1 MKRLFSK
8 FARQSKQ
15 YAGYDQRRDTVRLSK
30 FELLEQRCLLAADL
44 LNLGVVY
51 HERDLGS
58 DQTGDTFEVT
68 FNGGA
73 QNSELTRLI
82 INSDHD
88 QLGFGSADV
97 IFDTQAG
104 GLGADQAIPLSVKQW
119 TAQNPLATLT
129 TQVSDGGSSII
140 VTLMG
145 FQAEDRLILE
155 VDVDEVEFLNPHET
169 DLTTIN
175 SGIDPITSG
184 IEFQGVRLSAEFSAP
199 GYEDT
204 GGMTL
209 FWNAYD
215 PARTTSGLDIPAD
228 NAAGARD
235 RTAGAFISI
244 QQQQSPSSISGSVF
258 MDTNNDQQRNS
269 EDYPLSNVQ
278 IELWKKEAGSYVPT
292 GQVQNTNESGAYG
305 FSGLEP
311 GTYEIHEQQPLGLI
325 NSIAA
330 PGQLNGQPN
339 GTVKDLNTITQ
350 IVVTQGGQNIT
361 EVDFAETGYASIAGS
376 VFTTF
381 NSHDVPIAGVAVE
394 LQCSINQSSQIQLT
408 DENGN
413 YFFSSVLPGM
423 CSVSETTPIGLFDG
437 PEQVGNIDDR
447 TFGTADGLDSI
458 HSILL
463 RSGNQ
468 AVDYNF
474 YEHLPAQISGVVF
487 QDGETVIVQ
496 SDLQVADVVAPAGE
510 LSINDR
516 RLHGIEVTLTNL
528 TTGKMQRMLT
538 NALGEFSFEGLTAGT
553 YQLNE
558 KQPMGFH
565 DGLDHAGTAGGTV
578 DEEQDQIT
586 QIELAFG
593 QIATDYFFSEYRV
606 KIVTPVETAEP
617 AVIEPPRLPPPVIE
631 IPNPPS
637 NPVIQTNGFDANPPI
652 NGQLSTISNPDIYI
666 PVFGSGHTLNSTLNA
681 WHLSVVDGGMPR
693 GDILP
698 LSTMTPVT
706 FTRDTVWDA
715 TLTNNGTWH
724 AKTLTGTII
733 DVAHLNLGAAGA
745 VAVAADFNGDGV
757 AEIAMYSD
765 GYWFIDINGNG
776 RWDDDD
782 LWAEMG
788 SSEDMPVVGDWDGDG
803 KDDIGVYGL
812 QWPGDIDA
820 LAQDPGL
827 PDLANREVTKPK
839 NVPPTRQLGASRRR
853 LMQTTARGDVRADV
867 VDHVFQYGRGQEVAV
882 TGDWNG
888 DGVANIGTYQDGQWK
903 LDTNGDGRIS
913 TGDQVVKFGQAGDIP
928 VVGDFNGDGV
938 DQIGV
943 FRGGKWHLD
952 TNGDLQRDHID
963 QVFQLGTDSDQP
975 IVGDFDG
982 DGIDD
987 IAVYQA
993 KKAG

>member
-1 MKRLFSK
+1 MKRLFTK
-8 FARQSKQ
+8 FARPPKQ
-15 YAGYDQRRDTVRLSK
+15 YVGHTPRHNTVRLSK
-30 FELLEQRCLLAADL
+30 FELLEQRCLLTADL
-44 LNLGVVY
+44 LNLGVIY

-58 DQTGDTFEVT
+58 DQTGDTLEVT

-73 QNSELTRLI
+73 QSSELTRLI

-97 IFDTQAG
+97 IFDTLAG

-119 TAQNPLATLT
+119 AVQNPLATLT

-140 VTLMG
+140 VTLQG
-145 FQAEDRLILE
+145 FQAGDRLILE
-155 VDVDEVEFLNPHET
+155 VDVDEVEFLNPRET

-199 GYEDT
+199 GYEDI

-215 PARTTSGLDIPAD
+215 PARTKSGLDIPDD

-258 MDTNNDQQRNS
+258 MDTNNDQYRNS
-269 EDYPLSNVQ
+269 KDYPLNNVQ
-278 IELWKKEAGSYVPT
+278 IELWANEAGSYVPT
-292 GQVQNTNESGAYG
+292 GQIQNTDESGAYG

-311 GTYEIHEQQPLGLI
+311 GIYEIREQQPIGLI
-325 NSIAA
+325 NSAA
-330 PGQLNGQPN
+330 LPGQLNGQTS
-339 GTVKDLNTITQ
+339 GVIKDLNTISQ
-350 IVVTQGGQNIT
+350 ITITNGGQNIT
-361 EVDFAETGYASIAGS
+361 KVDFAETAHASIAGS
-376 VFTTF
+376 VFTTL
-381 NSHDVPIAGVAVE
+381 NGHDVPTADVAVK
-394 LQCSINQSSQIQLT
+394 LQCSTNQPDQIQKT

-413 YFFSSVLPGM
+413 YFFNTILPAM
-423 CSVSETTPIGLFDG
+423 CSISETTPIGLFDG
-437 PEQVGNIDDR
+437 PEEVGHIDGH
-447 TFGTADGLDSI
+447 TVGATDGLDSI

-463 RSGNQ
+463 SSGDQ
-468 AVDYNF
+468 AVNYNF
-474 YEHLPAQISGVVF
+474 YEAAPAQLSGVVF
-487 QDGETVIVQ
+487 QDGDTIVVQ
-496 SDLQVADVVAPAGE
+496 SELQVADVVAPIGE
-510 LSINDR
+510 LSIDDR
-516 RLHGIEVTLTNL
+516 RLLGIELTLTNH
-528 TTGKMQRMLT
+528 TTSTTQRTLT
-538 NALGEFSFEGLTAGT
+538 NAQGEFSFKGLPAGT

-558 KQPMGFH
+558 IQPIGFH
-565 DGLDHAGTAGGTV
+565 DGLDHAGTAGGMV
-578 DEEQDQIT
+578 DADHDQIN

-593 QIATDYFFSEYRV
+593 QIATDYLFSEYRV
-606 KIVTPVETAEP
+606 KIVTPVEPEETP
-617 AVIEPPRLPPPVIE
+617 IIPPPVIE
-631 IPNPPS
+631 LPSPPS
-637 NPVIQTNGFDANPPI
+637 SPVIQTNAFDMNAPI
-652 NGQLSTISNPDIYI
+652 NSQFGTSSNSNIEI
-666 PVFGSGHTLNSTLNA
+666 PVFSSGHTPDTTLNT

-693 GDILP
+693 GGVLP
-698 LSTMTPVT
+698 LSGMIPVT
-706 FTRDTVWDA
+706 FTRDTIWDA
-715 TLTNNGTWH
+715 TLTNNGTWQ

-733 DVAHLNLGAAGA
+733 DVAHLNIGTAGA
-745 VAVAADFNGDGV
+745 IAVAADFNGDGM
-757 AEIAMYSD
+757 AEIALYSD

-788 SSEDMPVVGDWDGDG
+788 SSDDLPVVGDWDGDG

-827 PDLANREVTKPK
+827 PDLANREVSKPK
-839 NVPPTRQLGASRRR
+839 NVPPTRQRGASRTR
-853 LMQTTARGDVRADV
+853 LMQTTARGDVRANV
-867 VDHVFQYGRGQEVAV
+867 VDHVFQYGQGLEAAV
-882 TGDWNG
+882 TGDFNG
-888 DGVANIGTYQDGQWK
+888 DGIENIGTYQDGQWK

-913 TGDQVVKFGQAGDIP
+913 TGDQVVEFGQAGDIP

-943 FRGGKWHLD
+943 FRDGKWHLD
-952 TNGDLQRDHID
+952 TNGNLQHD
-963 QVFQLGTDSDQP
+963 QLDEMYQLGSDGDQP

>member
-1 MKRLFSK
+1 MKRLLSQ

-30 FELLEQRCLLAADL
+30 FELLEKRCLLAGDI

-51 HERDLGS
+51 HEHDLGS

-73 QNSELTRLI
+73 QSSELTRLI

-119 TAQNPLATLT
+119 TVQNPLATLT

-140 VTLMG
+140 VTLQG
-145 FQAEDRLILE
+145 FHAGDRLILE
-155 VDVDEVEFLNPHET
+155 VDVDEVEFLNPRET

-175 SGIDPITSG
+175 SGVDPITSG
-184 IEFQGVRLSAEFSAP
+184 VEFQGVRLSAEFSAP

-215 PARTTSGLDIPAD
+215 PARTISGLDIPAD

-258 MDTNNDQQRNS
+258 MDTNNDQQRNAK
-269 EDYPLSNVQ
+269 DYPLSNVQ
-278 IELWKKEAGSYVPT
+278 IELWKNEANTYVST
-292 GQVQNTNESGAYG
+292 GQIQNTDESGAYD

-311 GTYEIHEQQPLGLI
+311 GTYEIREQQPLGLI
-325 NSIAA
+325 NSAA
-330 PGQLNGQPN
+330 LPGQLNGQPS
-339 GTVKDLNTITQ
+339 GVVLDLDTITQ
-350 IVVTQGGQNIT
+350 IVVTRGGQNIT
-361 EVDFAETGYASIAGS
+361 EVNFAETSHASIAGS

-381 NSHDVPIAGVAVE
+381 NDIHVPTADIAVE
-394 LQCSINQSSQIQLT
+394 LKCSTNQSDQLQLT

-413 YFFSSVLPGM
+413 YFFSTVLPGV
-423 CSVSETTPIGLFDG
+423 CSVIESTPTGLFDG
-437 PEQVGNIDDR
+437 PEEVGTIDGH
-447 TFGTADGLDSI
+447 TVGIADGLDSI

-463 RSGNQ
+463 HSGDQ

-474 YEHLPAQISGVVF
+474 YENTPARISGIVF
-487 QDGETVIVQ
+487 QDGETVVVQ
-496 SDLQVADVVAPAGE
+496 SDLQAADVVAPAGE
-510 LSINDR
+510 LSSDDR
-516 RLHGIEVTLTNL
+516 RLHGIEVILTNL
-528 TTGKMQRMLT
+528 VTGKTQT
-538 NALGEFSFEGLTAGT
+538 TQTSAKGEFSFTGLTAGT

-558 KQPMGFH
+558 NQPMGFH

-578 DEEQDQIT
+578 DAQHDQIT
-586 QIELAFG
+586 QIELAYG
-593 QIATDYFFSEYRV
+593 QIATDYWFSEYRV
-606 KIVTPVETAEP
+606 KIVAPVEPE
-617 AVIEPPRLPPPVIE
+617 EPPVVLPPAID
-631 IPNPPS
+631 IPNLPT
-637 NPVIQTNGFDANPPI
+637 NPVIQTNGFDMNPTST
-652 NGQLSTISNPDIYI
+652 GQLGTINNPNVNI
-666 PVFGSGHTLNSTLNA
+666 PVFGSGQSLEAPLNT

-698 LSTMTPVT
+698 LSAITPVA
-706 FTRDTVWDA
+706 FTRDSVWHA
-715 TLTNNGTWH
+715 ALTNNGTWQ
-724 AKTLTGTII
+724 ATSLAGTKI
-733 DVAHLNLGAAGA
+733 DVAHLDLGAAGA
-745 VAVAADFNGDGV
+745 FAVAADFNGDGV

-776 RWDDDD
+776 RWDADD

-788 SSEDMPVVGDWDGDG
+788 SHADIPVVGDWDGDG

-812 QWPGDIDA
+812 QWPGDNEA

-827 PDLANREVTKPK
+827 PDLANREVTQPK

-853 LMQTTARGDVRADV
+853 LMQTTDRGDVRADV
-867 VDHVFQYGRGQEVAV
+867 IDHVFRYGHGQEVAV

-888 DGVANIGTYQDGQWK
+888 DGVDNIGTYQNGQWK

-913 TGDQVVKFGQAGDIP
+913 VGDQVVEFGQAGDIP

-952 TNGDLQRDHID
+952 TNGDLQRDHRD
-963 QVFQLGTDSDQP
+963 QAFQLGTDGDQP
-975 IVGDFDG
+975 VVADFDG

-993 KKAG
+993 KKAS

>member
-8 FARQSKQ
+8 FARQPKQ
-15 YAGYDQRRDTVRLSK
+15 YAGSDQRRDTVRLSK

-68 FNGGA
+68 FAGGA
-73 QNSELTRLI
+73 QSSELTRLI

-88 QLGFGSADV
+88 QLGFGSTDI
-97 IFDTQAG
+97 IFDTLAG

-119 TAQNPLATLT
+119 TVQNPLATLT

-140 VTLMG
+140 VTLQG
-145 FQAEDRLILE
+145 FQAGDRLILE
-155 VDVDEVEFLNPHET
+155 VDVDEVEFLNPRET
-169 DLTTIN
+169 DLTIIN

-184 IEFQGVRLSAEFSAP
+184 VEFQGVRLSAEFSAP
-199 GYEDT
+199 GYKDT

-215 PARTTSGLDIPAD
+215 PARTISGLDIPAD

-258 MDTNNDQQRNS
+258 MDTNNDQQRNA

-278 IELWKKEAGSYVPT
+278 IELWKNEAGSYVPT
-292 GQVQNTNESGAYG
+292 GQVQYTDEAGAYG
-305 FSGLEP
+305 FSSLEP
-311 GTYEIHEQQPLGLI
+311 GTYEIREQQPLGLI
-325 NSIAA
+325 NSTAL
-330 PGQLNGQPN
+330 PGQLNGQPS
-339 GTVKDLNTITQ
+339 GVVQDLDTITQ
-350 IVVTQGGQNIT
+350 IVVTQGGQHIT
-361 EVDFAETGYASIAGS
+361 EVDFAETAHASIAGT

-381 NSHDVPIAGVAVE
+381 NGQDVPTAGVAVQ
-394 LQCSINQSSQIQLT
+394 LQCSTNQSVQFQLT
-408 DENGN
+408 DESGN
-413 YFFSSVLPGM
+413 YFFSKVLPGM
-423 CSVSETTPIGLFDG
+423 CAVIESTPTGLFDG
-437 PEQVGNIDDR
+437 PEEVGNIDGH
-447 TFGTADGLDSI
+447 TVGTADGLDSI

-463 RSGNQ
+463 RSNDQ

-474 YEHLPAQISGVVF
+474 YEYTPAQISGVVF
-487 QDGETVIVQ
+487 QDGETVVVQ
-496 SDLQVADVVAPAGE
+496 SELQVADVVAPAGE
-510 LSINDR
+510 LSIDDR

-528 TTGKMQRMLT
+528 ATGKTQRTLT
-538 NALGEFSFEGLTAGT
+538 NAQGEFSFEGLTAGT

-558 KQPMGFH
+558 SQPMGFH

-578 DEEQDQIT
+578 AAEQDQIT

-593 QIATDYFFSEYRV
+593 QIATDYLFSEYRV
-606 KIVTPVETAEP
+606 KIVAPVETQ
-617 AVIEPPRLPPPVIE
+617 EPPLLPPPVIE
-631 IPNPPS
+631 IPNPTS
-637 NPVIQTNGFDANPPI
+637 NPVIQTNGFDINPPI
-652 NGQLSTISNPDIYI
+652 NGQLGTISNPNIDI
-666 PVFGSGHTLNSTLNA
+666 PVFGSDHTLDSTLNA

-698 LSTMTPVT
+698 LSVMTPVT

-715 TLTNNGTWH
+715 TLTNNGVWQ

-733 DVAHLNLGAAGA
+733 DVAHLNLGVAGA

-812 QWPGDIDA
+812 QWPGDIEA

-867 VDHVFQYGRGQEVAV
+867 VDHVFQYGRGPEVAV

-913 TGDQVVKFGQAGDIP
+913 AGDQVAEFGQAGDIP

-943 FRGGKWHLD
+943 FRDGKWHLD

-963 QVFQLGTDSDQP
+963 QVFQLGTDGDQP